1 MVSLRILSGIVDGLG
16 DDLHATHLFGFARQ
30 EEGNGSDAAVE
41 IPHRLFSGQSRIFQS
56 QTVKLL
62 CLYGIHLIEG
72 EGRYL
77 EGQGISGIRVIF
89 FLHVPYVDRILNG
102 ALTPEIMDHGTHDH
116 IGFLG
121 IDTD

>member
-1 MVSLRILSGIVDGLG
+1 MFPRGDPTPSL
-16 DDLHATHLFGFARQ
+16 
-30 EEGNGSDAAVE
+30 
-41 IPHRLFSGQSRIFQS
+41 SGQSRIFQS

-102 ALTPEIMDHGTHDH
+102 ALTPELWIMVPMITLVFSAL
-116 IGFLG
+116 ILT
-121 IDTD
+121 DTLVIP